1 VDLMLVTVIGIVA
14 LALLF
19 DFSNGFH
26 DAANSV
32 ATVVATRALPAKWAV
47 WFSAAFNFAAYFFVG
62 TAVANTVAK
71 TVAAGHE
78 SVAVVFSALIAA
90 IAWNYFTWWVG
101 MPSSS
106 SHAIIGGLIG
116 AGLSAGGLHAVNWS
130 SVEKTAIAIVAS
142 PAVAFTIS
150 FLAMFVVVA
159 LQWATGWHDNAK
171 PFKALQLVSAGAV
184 SFGHGANDAQKTMG
198 LIAALL
204 VGAGYLS
211 PHPGS
216 SSVAV
221 PEWVALSA
229 YTAIALGTVWGGWK
243 IIETMGLRIT
253 LLHASSGAAANIGT
267 TTAIFGATAV
277 GVPVSTTHAAA
288 SSVIGAGVSSG
299 AGANWRVVSE
309 MVVAWVTTIPATI
322 AAAFVVYRLTQL
334 PTAAAWVAVGSL
346 LFVLGGAIAYAMA
359 HTVDAD
365 DVAAEIPPEAELEE
379 QLPAHPH
386 LEGHGAID

>member
-1 VDLMLVTVIGIVA
+1 
-14 LALLF
+14 
-19 DFSNGFH
+19 
-26 DAANSV
+26 
-32 ATVVATRALPAKWAV
+32 
-47 WFSAAFNFAAYFFVG
+47 
-62 TAVANTVAK
+62 
-71 TVAAGHE
+71 
-78 SVAVVFSALIAA
+78 VVFSALVAA

-116 AGLSAGGLHAVNWS
+116 AGLSAGGLDAVNWS
-130 SVEKTAIAIVAS
+130 SVEKTAIAIIAS
-142 PAVAFTIS
+142 PAVAFTVS
-150 FLAMFVVVA
+150 FLAMFGVAA

-204 VGAGYLS
+204 VGAGYLD
-211 PHPGS
+211 PHAGS
-216 SSVAV
+216 KAV
-221 PEWVALSA
+221 DVPDWVALSA

-253 LLHASSGAAANIGT
+253 LLHASSGAAANIGAT
-267 TTAIFGATAV
+267 AAIFGATAV

-299 AGANWRVVSE
+299 AGANWRVVGE
-309 MVVAWVTTIPATI
+309 MVLAWVTTIPATI
-322 AAAFVVYRLTQL
+322 GLSFVVYRLTQL
-334 PTAAAWVAVGSL
+334 PTAGAWVAVGSV
-346 LFVLGGAIAYAMA
+346 LFVLGGAIAYAMSHA
-359 HTVDAD
+359 VKAD
-365 DVAAEIPPEAELEE
+365 DVAAEIPQEQVLEE
-379 QLPAHPH
+379 HLPTHPH